1 MKRLLWVFLLPVLI
15 LAACGGD
22 TTDSDPTSI
31 PEEPAP
37 TQAPPPTPKP
47 TAAPELTSEPEPTSP
62 PATPTPSATSENPI
76 LPTVPVPLDEPN
88 VANIA
93 ARKLARA
100 GIRANMIRGLT
111 LDAPL
116 ETVLERQ
123 VVTSEEF
130 RQRIAEVY
138 EGRRDK
144 IEGDQLLYETL
155 DLMEPGTSLYDTLLT
170 FSTEGTLGWFN
181 LDEERQYVVLDSEE
195 LSLAHERT
203 YVNEY
208 VNHLQAVNF
217 DIRTKYEATEG
228 NEDARQALRAV
239 LEGDSGIGEYIYAT
253 EHFTPEEQAASV
265 VEPSDEFRA
274 AINFAP
280 YIAIRNYVFPFAEGL
295 DFAVQLFQSA
305 GGWGALNQALE
316 TPPASTEQILHLDKY
331 AASEMPISIEAP
343 DLGGVLGNEWVHVR
357 TDVLGELFI
366 MAWLETDF
374 SQQAAS
380 IAAAG
385 WGGDS
390 YALFKGPEGRGLLV
404 LATVWDTEQD
414 AEEFFAVVQ
423 QHAEARSNADWL
435 ESSIA
440 PGAVSITLPDRTVY
454 AEQKGSSVFLIYA
467 PDAAL
472 IETLRNASAGP
483 LGLE

>member
-1 MKRLLWVFLLPVLI
+1 MKSLLWVFLLPVLI
-15 LAACGGD
+15 LAACGD
-22 TTDSDPTSI
+22 DSTDSEPDST
-31 PEEPAP
+31 PEPVP
-37 TQAPPPTPKP
+37 TQADSPTPEP
-47 TAAPELTSEPEPTSP
+47 TAAPEPTPEPEPTSAP
-62 PATPTPSATSENPI
+62 STPTPPSTSENPI
-76 LPTVPVPLDEPN
+76 LPTVPVPLEEPN
-88 VANIA
+88 VENIA

-111 LDAPL
+111 LVAPL

-123 VVTSEEF
+123 FITSEEF
-130 RQRIAEVY
+130 RQRISEVY

-181 LDEERQYVVLDSEE
+181 LDEEKQYIVLDSEE

-217 DIRTKYEATEG
+217 DIKAKYDATEG

-253 EHFTPEEQAASV
+253 EHFTPEEQAASIL
-265 VEPSDEFRA
+265 EPSDEFRA

-280 YIAIRNYVFPFAEGL
+280 YIAIRNFIFPFAEGL
-295 DFAVQLFQSA
+295 NFAVQLFQSA
-305 GGWGALNQALE
+305 GGWGVLNLALE

-331 AASEMPISIEAP
+331 AAGEMPISIEMP
-343 DLGGVLGNEWVHVR
+343 DLGGVLGSEWEHVR

-366 MAWLETDF
+366 LAWLETDF

-380 IAAAG
+380 IAATG
-385 WGGDS
+385 WGGDAYS
-390 YALFKGPEGRGLLV
+390 LFEGPNGQGLLV
-404 LATVWDTEQD
+404 LATAWDTEQD

-423 QHAEARSNADWL
+423 QHAEARSSANWL
-435 ESSIA
+435 DSAIA
-440 PGAVSITLPDRTVY
+440 PGAVSITVPDRVVH
-454 AEQKGSSVFLIYA
+454 AEQKGSSALLIYA

-472 IETLRNASAGP
+472 IKSLRDEAAGP
-483 LGLE
+483 LGLD